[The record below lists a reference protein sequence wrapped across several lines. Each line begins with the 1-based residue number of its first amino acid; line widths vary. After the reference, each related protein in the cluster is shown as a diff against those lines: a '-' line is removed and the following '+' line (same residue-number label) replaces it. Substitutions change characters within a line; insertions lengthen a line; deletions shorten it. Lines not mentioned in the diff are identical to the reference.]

1 MYFTK
6 TAAPKSSAKR
16 FPTEIP
22 KIPACGFTAFS
33 RAPGF
38 LESLCLKPSV
48 FTWRGSVWY
57 NIRPMKP
64 ETIPMTQAIRA
75 LKAAKA
81 DFELMTYDFTPHG
94 GTAQCAAELG
104 VDHHAT
110 VKTIILED
118 ETKKP
123 FVCLMHGDRE
133 ISTKNLARVR
143 GVKTVQTCTPETAD
157 RHSGYHVGGTSPFGT
172 RKRMKVYIEST
183 IFDLPLVYINAG
195 HRGIC
200 AAIKPSVLEAVLPDT
215 QRVSVAIE

>member
-1 MYFTK
+1 
-6 TAAPKSSAKR
+6 
-16 FPTEIP
+16 
-22 KIPACGFTAFS
+22 
-33 RAPGF
+33 
-38 LESLCLKPSV
+38 
-48 FTWRGSVWY
+48 
-57 NIRPMKP
+57 MKP

-75 LKAAKA
+75 LRAAGA
-81 DFELMTYDFTPHG
+81 EFELKTYDFTPYG

-110 VKTIILED
+110 IKTIILED

-143 GVKTVQTCTPETAD
+143 GVKTVQTCAPETAD

-172 RKRMKVYIEST
+172 RKRMTVYAEAT
-183 IFDLPLVYINAG
+183 IFDLPLIYINAG

-200 AAIKPSVLEAVLPDT
+200 AVMKPGVIEAVLPDVR
-215 QRVSVAIE
+215 RVSVAIG

>member
-1 MYFTK
+1 
-6 TAAPKSSAKR
+6 
-16 FPTEIP
+16 
-22 KIPACGFTAFS
+22 
-33 RAPGF
+33 
-38 LESLCLKPSV
+38 
-48 FTWRGSVWY
+48 
-57 NIRPMKP
+57 MKP

-81 DFELMTYDFTPHG
+81 EFELLTYDFGLHG

-104 VDHHAT
+104 VDHHAV

-133 ISTKNLARVR
+133 ISTKNLARAR
-143 GVKTVQTCTPETAD
+143 GVKTVQTCTPDTAD

-172 RKRMKVYIEST
+172 RKRMIVYIEST
-183 IFDLPLVYINAG
+183 IFDQPFIYINAG

-200 AAIKPSVLEAVLPDT
+200 AKMKPEVLEKVLPDT
-215 QRVSVAIE
+215 KRVNVAIE